1 MVDID
6 VKVCVNNYLFFFNV
20 KLSYSGWYIC
30 IVLNV
35 YGIIFYFVYVDVVL
49 GKLVVLFSNLYG

>member
-6 VKVCVNNYLFFFNV
+6 VKVRVNNYLFFFNV
-20 KLSYSGWYIC
+20 KLWYSGWYIC

-49 GKLVVLFSNLYG
+49 GKLVVLFSNLRG